1 MKSSNDIRAEFL
13 AFFKSKEH
21 KIIDSSSLVPADDP
35 TLLFTNAGMNQFKD
49 IFLGNEKVQFN
60 TASTSQRCVR
70 AGGKHNDLENVGYT
84 ARHHTFFEML
94 GNFSF
99 GDYFKTEA
107 ITYAWELLTQ
117 IYQIPKEKMV
127 VTVYAE
133 DDEAYQIWHKKIGLP
148 KDKIIRIGDNKGE
161 KYASDNFWMM
171 GDTGPCGPCSEIFYD
186 HGPDIAGGPPG
197 SKNEDGDRFIEIWNL
212 VFMQYNRNEKGVMQ
226 SLPKPSVDTGMGL
239 ERITAVLQNVHSNY
253 DIDIFKTLIL
263 RAAEIT
269 STKDLNHPSLKVIA
283 DHIRAT
289 TFLIHDGVLPANEG
303 RGYVLR
309 RIMRRAIRHGY
320 KLGMRSAFFFKLVNI
335 TAAVMHEAC
344 KMVPEKIKMIET
356 EILNEENRFFET
368 IDNGMAI
375 LEESLKNNLAK
386 KESLLSGKIAFKLH
400 DTFGF
405 PLDLTADICREHNIE
420 INHEEFESEMAQ
432 QKTRA
437 RSAGKFKALD
447 TISFDGPGTLFL
459 GYEESESKSSIIG
472 LFENGKS
479 VNQVNQGS
487 SALIILNK
495 TPFYAESG
503 GQIGDS
509 GTIQSKKFSFSVM
522 NTYKLNKTI
531 YVHEGNVVSGSIKI
545 NDIAEA
551 KIDLPR
557 REAIK
562 RNHSATHLL
571 HKALKLTLGDH
582 VEQKGSLVT
591 EERTRFDF
599 SHPTNLTEPEKIQVE
614 NIVNT
619 EILKNQITQTRIM
632 EIKEAQKAGA
642 MMLFGEKYDENVRVL
657 DIGNSRELCGG
668 THVNQTGDIG
678 LFKIQSESGIAS
690 GIRRIEATTGLNV
703 VNMLNH
709 HQALIDN
716 MAKELST
723 SANDIADKLHQ
734 FLSQFK
740 ENEKVISTLKSKLM
754 TSQGDDLTS
763 GAIKIK
769 DFNFLAAKVEKIEPN
784 ELREMIDKIK
794 TKLKTA
800 VIILASHD
808 HSKVSIAVGIT
819 DNLTDRFKAGV
830 IAKTMG
836 EQLGGKGGGRD
847 NMAMA
852 GGTKIDSL
860 DLALSDIKDYLNQ

>member
-320 KLGMRSAFFFKLVNI
+320 KLGMRSAFFFKLVNT
-335 TAAVMHEAC
+335 TADVMHEAC

-459 GYEESESKSSIIG
+459 GYEESESKSSIMG

-619 EILKNQITQTRIM
+619 EILKNQVTQTRIM

-754 TSQGDDLTS
+754 TSQGDDLTA

>member
-320 KLGMRSAFFFKLVNI
+320 KLGMRSAFFFKLVNT
-335 TAAVMHEAC
+335 TADVMNEAC

-447 TISFDGPGTLFL
+447 TISFDGPDTLFL

-614 NIVNT
+614 KIVNT
-619 EILKNQITQTRIM
+619 EILKNQVTQTRIM

-754 TSQGDDLTS
+754 TSQGDDLTA

>member
-320 KLGMRSAFFFKLVNI
+320 KLGMRSAFFFKLVNT
-335 TAAVMHEAC
+335 TADVMHEAC

-405 PLDLTADICREHNIE
+405 PLDLTADICREHNIK
-420 INHEEFESEMAQ
+420 INHEEFDSEMTQ

-437 RSAGKFKALD
+437 RSAGKFKTLD
-447 TISFDGPGTLFL
+447 TISFDGPDTLFL
-459 GYEESESKSSIIG
+459 GYEENKSESSIIG

-819 DNLTDRFKAGV
+819 DNLTDRFKAGM

>member
-709 HQALIDN
+709 HQALIDS

>member
-320 KLGMRSAFFFKLVNI
+320 KLGMRSAFFFKLVNT
-335 TAAVMHEAC
+335 TADVMHEAC

-405 PLDLTADICREHNIE
+405 PLDLTADICREHNIK
-420 INHEEFESEMAQ
+420 INHEEFDSEMTQ

-437 RSAGKFKALD
+437 RSAGKFKTLD
-447 TISFDGPGTLFL
+447 TISFDGPDTLFL
-459 GYEESESKSSIIG
+459 GYEENKSESSIIG

-614 NIVNT
+614 NIVNA
-619 EILKNQITQTRIM
+619 EILKNKVTQTRIM

-754 TSQGDDLTS
+754 NSQGDDLTS

>member
-320 KLGMRSAFFFKLVNI
+320 KLGMRSAFFFKLVNT

-459 GYEESESKSSIIG
+459 GYEESESKSSIMG

-754 TSQGDDLTS
+754 TSQGDDLTA

-808 HSKVSIAVGIT
+808 QSKVSIAVGIT

>member
-320 KLGMRSAFFFKLVNI
+320 KLGMRSAFFFKLVNT
-335 TAAVMHEAC
+335 TADVMNEAC
-344 KMVPEKIKMIET
+344 KMVPEKIKMIGT

-754 TSQGDDLTS
+754 TSQGDDLTA

-808 HSKVSIAVGIT
+808 QSKVSIAVGIT

>member
-320 KLGMRSAFFFKLVNI
+320 KLGMRSAFFFKLVNT

-614 NIVNT
+614 KIVNT
-619 EILKNQITQTRIM
+619 EILKNQITQTHIM

>member
-830 IAKTMG
+830 IAKAMG

>member
-320 KLGMRSAFFFKLVNI
+320 KLGMRSAFFFKLV
-335 TAAVMHEAC
+335 TTTVDVMHEAC

-754 TSQGDDLTS
+754 TSQGDDLTA

-808 HSKVSIAVGIT
+808 QSKVSIAVGIT

>member
-107 ITYAWELLTQ
+107 ITYAWELLTE
-117 IYQIPKEKMV
+117 IYRIPKEKMV

-320 KLGMRSAFFFKLVNI
+320 KLGMRSAFFFKLVNT

-459 GYEESESKSSIIG
+459 GYEESESKSSIMG

-619 EILKNQITQTRIM
+619 EILKNQVTQTRIM

-808 HSKVSIAVGIT
+808 QSKVSIAVGIT

>member
-320 KLGMRSAFFFKLVNI
+320 KLGMRSAFFFKLVNT

-619 EILKNQITQTRIM
+619 EILKNQVTQTRIM

>member
-320 KLGMRSAFFFKLVNI
+320 KLGMRSAFFFKLVNT
-335 TAAVMHEAC
+335 TADVMNEAC

-754 TSQGDDLTS
+754 TSQGDDLTA

>member
-320 KLGMRSAFFFKLVNI
+320 KLGMRSAFFFKLVNT

-459 GYEESESKSSIIG
+459 GYEESESKSSIMG

-754 TSQGDDLTS
+754 TSQGDDLTA

>member
-320 KLGMRSAFFFKLVNI
+320 KLGMRSAFFFKLVNT

-375 LEESLKNNLAK
+375 LEESLKNNLTK

-632 EIKEAQKAGA
+632 EIKEAQKVGA

>member
-320 KLGMRSAFFFKLVNI
+320 KLGMRSAFFFKLVNT
-335 TAAVMHEAC
+335 TADVMNEAC

-375 LEESLKNNLAK
+375 LEESLKNNLTK

-459 GYEESESKSSIIG
+459 GYEESESKSSIMG

-754 TSQGDDLTS
+754 TSQGDDLTA

>member
-320 KLGMRSAFFFKLVNI
+320 KLGMRSAFFFKLVNT

-375 LEESLKNNLAK
+375 LEESLKNNLTK

-709 HQALIDN
+709 HQALIDS

-754 TSQGDDLTS
+754 TSQGDDLTA

>member
-320 KLGMRSAFFFKLVNI
+320 KLGMRSAFFFKLVNT

-375 LEESLKNNLAK
+375 LEESLKNNLTK
-386 KESLLSGKIAFKLH
+386 KASLLSGKIAFKLH

-754 TSQGDDLTS
+754 NSQGDDLTS

-808 HSKVSIAVGIT
+808 QSKVSIAVGIT

>member
-320 KLGMRSAFFFKLVNI
+320 KLGMRSAFFFKLVNT
-335 TAAVMHEAC
+335 TADVM
-344 KMVPEKIKMIET
+344 
-356 EILNEENRFFET
+356 NE
-368 IDNGMAI
+368 
-375 LEESLKNNLAK
+375 LAK
-386 KESLLSGKIAFKLH
+386 WY
-400 DTFGF
+400 
-405 PLDLTADICREHNIE
+405 
-420 INHEEFESEMAQ
+420 
-432 QKTRA
+432 QK
-437 RSAGKFKALD
+437 K
-447 TISFDGPGTLFL
+447 
-459 GYEESESKSSIIG
+459 
-472 LFENGKS
+472 
-479 VNQVNQGS
+479 
-487 SALIILNK
+487 
-495 TPFYAESG
+495 
-503 GQIGDS
+503 
-509 GTIQSKKFSFSVM
+509 
-522 NTYKLNKTI
+522 
-531 YVHEGNVVSGSIKI
+531 
-545 NDIAEA
+545 
-551 KIDLPR
+551 
-557 REAIK
+557 
-562 RNHSATHLL
+562 
-571 HKALKLTLGDH
+571 
-582 VEQKGSLVT
+582 
-591 EERTRFDF
+591 
-599 SHPTNLTEPEKIQVE
+599 
-614 NIVNT
+614 
-619 EILKNQITQTRIM
+619 
-632 EIKEAQKAGA
+632 
-642 MMLFGEKYDENVRVL
+642 
-657 DIGNSRELCGG
+657 
-668 THVNQTGDIG
+668 
-678 LFKIQSESGIAS
+678 
-690 GIRRIEATTGLNV
+690 
-703 VNMLNH
+703 
-709 HQALIDN
+709 
-716 MAKELST
+716 
-723 SANDIADKLHQ
+723 
-734 FLSQFK
+734 
-740 ENEKVISTLKSKLM
+740 
-754 TSQGDDLTS
+754 
-763 GAIKIK
+763 
-769 DFNFLAAKVEKIEPN
+769 
-784 ELREMIDKIK
+784 
-794 TKLKTA
+794 
-800 VIILASHD
+800 
-808 HSKVSIAVGIT
+808 
-819 DNLTDRFKAGV
+819 
-830 IAKTMG
+830 
-836 EQLGGKGGGRD
+836 
-847 NMAMA
+847 
-852 GGTKIDSL
+852 
-860 DLALSDIKDYLNQ
+860 